1 MASPRPDSEL
11 LAELAIDYL
20 RTLGECR
27 ALDLCAGSG
36 CLGLA
41 AASQVPQA
49 HVVLGEFDD
58 CALKICRQNIRR
70 NGLSG
75 RAVPVW
81 MDALGIPDPDLGDF
95 QCILCNPPYIPTRD
109 IQKLD
114 PSVRD
119 YEPHLA
125 LDGGPDG
132 LDFYRA
138 ITANWKQVLAPGGRL
153 YFEVGIGQA
162 ESVGSLM
169 EAQGFADIQIRQDLH
184 GIPRVVFGDLGAE
197 RLSE

>member
-1 MASPRPDSEL
+1 MLCGTRGDRTMQYQAIRQGRFLRRPNRF
-11 LAELAIDYL
+11 I
-20 RTLGECR
+20 
-27 ALDLCAGSG
+27 
-36 CLGLA
+36 
-41 AASQVPQA
+41 A
-49 HVVLGEFDD
+49 HV
-58 CALKICRQNIRR
+58 
-70 NGLSG
+70 
-75 RAVPVW
+75 
-81 MDALGIPDPDLGDF
+81 
-95 QCILCNPPYIPTRD
+95 
-109 IQKLD
+109 
-114 PSVRD
+114 
-119 YEPHLA
+119 A
-125 LDGGPDG
+125 LDGGEDG

>member
-1 MASPRPDSEL
+1 M
-11 LAELAIDYL
+11 
-20 RTLGECR
+20 
-27 ALDLCAGSG
+27 
-36 CLGLA
+36 
-41 AASQVPQA
+41 
-49 HVVLGEFDD
+49 
-58 CALKICRQNIRR
+58 
-70 NGLSG
+70 
-75 RAVPVW
+75 
-81 MDALGIPDPDLGDF
+81 
-95 QCILCNPPYIPTRD
+95 
-109 IQKLD
+109 
-114 PSVRD
+114 RD